1 MKKDK
6 KIFEGAKPMKLFYLF
21 FGYSALI
28 YSSLSPPLSAQAAL
42 QAQLASSHTP

>member
-21 FGYSALI
+21 LLI
-28 YSSLSPPLSAQAAL
+28 LFLFYIRYFY
-42 QAQLASSHTP
+42 LAMSKTIDVINMKQE